1 LPSGRIATLG
11 ATPDF
16 HHGLQAAA
24 AQRPATLPDVLAR
37 AGAYVQAFEL
47 DLSGIVAEETYVQE
61 VSRPRPVGP
70 FAPPSSDR
78 LRLQQRRLR
87 SDLLLMRPESSFN
100 WVQFRDVFE
109 VDGRQVR
116 DRRDRLSALFLSPTP
131 STLDRVSRI
140 RRESA
145 RYNIGA
151 VERTLNVPVAP
162 LAVLNP
168 STQPRFAF
176 AIEDAG
182 ANRGPGTR
190 GGTDPGLPASPNFKV
205 LTEVWVVRF
214 QETREPTLV
223 RTPNGTSIPSHGR
236 FWIEPTSGR
245 VLMSEM
251 IAQNHDVRAQINVSY
266 QSEPLLGLLMPIEM
280 REQYTMGND
289 VRTIECTATYGN
301 FRQFQVQVSEKIGP
315 IR

>member
-1 LPSGRIATLG
+1 
-11 ATPDF
+11 
-16 HHGLQAAA
+16 
-24 AQRPATLPDVLAR
+24 
-37 AGAYVQAFEL
+37 
-47 DLSGIVAEETYVQE
+47 VQE
-61 VSRPRPVGP
+61 VSRPRPLGP
-70 FAPPSSDR
+70 FAPPSSER

-87 SDLLLMRPESSFN
+87 SDLLLMRPERSIN

-109 VDGRQVR
+109 VDGRPIR
-116 DRRDRLSALFLSPTP
+116 DRGDRLSALFLSPTP
-131 STLDRVSRI
+131 STIDRVSRI

-182 ANRGPGTR
+182 ANRGPASGDGAVR
-190 GGTDPGLPASPNFKV
+190 GLPASPNFKV

-214 QETREPTLV
+214 EETREPTLV
-223 RTPNGTSIPSHGR
+223 RTPKGTSIPSHGR

-251 IAQNHDVRAQINVSY
+251 IAQNHDVRAQITVSY
-266 QSEPLLGLLMPIEM
+266 QSEPWLGLLMPIEM

-289 VRTIECTATYGN
+289 VRIIECTATYGN
-301 FRQFQVQVSEKIGP
+301 FRQFQVQVDEKISP